1 MNAWIKVFDHLV
13 VVLSL
18 VNFPRGVELTRF
30 KSHIPVILLYFLSLI
45 IHML

>member
-18 VNFPRGVELTRF
+18 VNVPRGAELTRL
-30 KSHIPVILLYFLSLI
+30 KPHIPVILLYFLSLT
-45 IHML
+45 IHTH